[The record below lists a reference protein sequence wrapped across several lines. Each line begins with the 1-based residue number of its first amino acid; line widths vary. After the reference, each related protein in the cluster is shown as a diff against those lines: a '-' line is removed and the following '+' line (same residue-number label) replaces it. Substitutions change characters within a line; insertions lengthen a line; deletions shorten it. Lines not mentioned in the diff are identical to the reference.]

1 MEREQIATT
10 LIEAHERGHRAAIF
24 VDEQMIQLQD
34 QDGRVFEPFPICGFA
49 WVRVKGLRGK
59 KLQEFKKRGF
69 DKCFHGGGQMLFVHG
84 YDQSHDRK
92 AAYASAYAKTLQEC
106 GFDAW
111 SESRLD

>member
-1 MEREQIATT
+1 MQIEEIATT

-24 VDEQMIQLQD
+24 ADEQMIQVKD
-34 QDGRVFEPFPICGFA
+34 QNGRVFKPFPICGFA

-59 KLQEFKKRGF
+59 KLKEFQKRGF
-69 DKCFHGGGQMLFVHG
+69 DKCFSGGQMLFVND

-92 AAYASAYAKTLQEC
+92 AAYAREYAKTLQAN

>member
-1 MEREQIATT
+1 METEKIATT

-24 VDEQMIQLQD
+24 TDEQMIQVKD

-59 KLQEFKKRGF
+59 KLKEFQKRGF
-69 DKCFHGGGQMLFVHG
+69 DKCFSGGQMLFVND

-92 AAYASAYAKTLQEC
+92 AAYAREYAKTLQEN

>member
-1 MEREQIATT
+1 METEEIATT

-24 VDEQMIQLQD
+24 TDEQMIQVQD

-49 WVRVKGLRGK
+49 WIRVKGLRGK
-59 KLQEFKKRGF
+59 KLKEFQKRGF
-69 DKCFHGGGQMLFVHG
+69 DKSFSGGQMLFVDDYG
-84 YDQSHDRK
+84 QSHDRK
-92 AAYASAYAKTLQEC
+92 AAYAREYAKTLQEK

>member
-1 MEREQIATT
+1 METEKIATT

-24 VDEQMIQLQD
+24 TDAQMIQVKD

-59 KLQEFKKRGF
+59 KLKEFQKRGF
-69 DKCFHGGGQMLFVHG
+69 DKCFSGGQMLFVSD

-92 AAYASAYAKTLQEC
+92 AAYARAYAQTLQEN

>member
-59 KLQEFKKRGF
+59 KLQEFKKLGF
-69 DKCFHGGGQMLFVHG
+69 DKCFHGGGQILSVRG
-84 YDQSHDRK
+84 YEQSHDRK
-92 AAYASAYAKTLQEC
+92 AAYASDYSITLQ
-106 GFDAW
+106 
-111 SESRLD
+111 